1 MLWLGNNWLEVLAA
15 AFGIGSVWLSTR
27 QHLWAW
33 PTAIVNVVLYAV
45 VFRAAKLYADM
56 GLQVV
61 YAVLSAYGWY
71 HWKHGGAHDS
81 TLPVARASRREWLV
95 LTALAAVAA
104 TGLAR
109 LLANKTD
116 AALPAMDATLS
127 VVSLAAQYM
136 MTRKLIEN
144 WLVWIALDVVYI
156 GMFEY
161 KQLHVTAAL
170 YAVWLV
176 LAVLGWRSWRESLL
190 TQGA

>member
-15 AFGIGSVWLSTR
+15 AFGIWSVWLSTR

-109 LLANKTD
+109 LLANTTD

-190 TQGA
+190 AQGA

>member
-109 LLANKTD
+109 LLANTTD

>member
-15 AFGIGSVWLSTR
+15 AFGIWSVWLSTR

-109 LLANKTD
+109 LLANTTD

>member
-1 MLWLGNNWLEVLAA
+1 MLWIGNNWLEVLAA
-15 AFGIGSVWLSTR
+15 AFGIWSVWLSTR

-109 LLANKTD
+109 LLANTTD

>member
-15 AFGIGSVWLSTR
+15 AFGIWSVWLSTR

-109 LLANKTD
+109 LLANTTD

-176 LAVLGWRSWRESLL
+176 LAVLGWRSWRESLHM
-190 TQGA
+190 QGA

>member
-1 MLWLGNNWLEVLAA
+1 MLWLGNNWLEILAA
-15 AFGIGSVWLSTR
+15 AFGIWSVWLSTR

-176 LAVLGWRSWRESLL
+176 LAVLGWRSWRESLR

>member
-109 LLANKTD
+109 LLANTTD

-176 LAVLGWRSWRESLL
+176 LAVLGWRSWRESLHM
-190 TQGA
+190 QGA

>member
-15 AFGIGSVWLSTR
+15 AFGIWSVWLSTR

>member
-15 AFGIGSVWLSTR
+15 AFGIWSVWLSTR

-33 PTAIVNVVLYAV
+33 PTAIINVVLYAV

-95 LTALAAVAA
+95 LSALAAVAA

-109 LLANKTD
+109 LLAATTD
-116 AALPAMDATLS
+116 AALPVMDASLS

-144 WLVWIALDVVYI
+144 WIVWIALDVVYI

-176 LAVLGWRSWRESLL
+176 LAVLGWRSWRESLRV
-190 TQGA
+190 QGA